1 MLGILTRFCGVD
13 ATTLAEQAYAP
24 ANTLLMH
31 GWAADAF
38 TMFLWWLLPTEV
50 RFHFRFGFSKRFRST
65 DHPLLFSLA
74 LPRTRT
80 RTHIQTNPNRYEVKI
95 SDPAYDISLC
105 HPPPTHVTFLD
116 HSRLPR
122 GNSSRASAIG
132 AGGVDLPARELL
144 RAHAA
149 LALVLHGSGAKDAF
163 GILQNVVPA
172 RYPRTSPS
180 SSLCPGA
187 TGGAFWRSVVEY
199 GGPEVCLE
207 VGLWEAAHVDEGRA
221 RT

>member
-50 RFHFRFGFSKRFRST
+50 RVRPSL
-65 DHPLLFSLA
+65 PLLASVSVSAPLITHSSLA
-74 LPRTRT
+74 LPRTRAY
-80 RTHIQTNPNRYEVKI
+80 IQTNPNRYEVKI